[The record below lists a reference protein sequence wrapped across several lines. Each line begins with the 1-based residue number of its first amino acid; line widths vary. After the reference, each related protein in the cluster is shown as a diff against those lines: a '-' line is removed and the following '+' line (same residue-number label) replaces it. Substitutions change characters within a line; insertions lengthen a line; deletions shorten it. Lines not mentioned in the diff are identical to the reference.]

1 MFTVVRLVRPV
12 RSVGGSRTDVR
23 RRRRSV
29 CRAGQLD
36 FKHKDICQR
45 ITGAGTASGSRAD
58 GLHASAGSF
67 QSGPR
72 QGGRGVGGR
81 RAPLAFV
88 WLALFVLPY
97 TATRSAAVNRF
108 FKLVRPCQL
117 GCRLRHRVF
126 NRVSRP
132 RASWSGTAVCYREL
146 VDERHTVRG
155 LQHCVRGNTLNTARD
170 RQRTASS
177 FVANRPTMQLIHAA
191 ADPLL
196 CIKRYSDPSF
206 CPSVCLSRGA
216 AA

>member
-58 GLHASAGSF
+58 GPHASAGSF

-132 RASWSGTAVCYREL
+132 RASWSVCYRSVL
-146 VDERHTVRG
+146 PGTGR
-155 LQHCVRGNTLNTARD
+155 
-170 RQRTASS
+170 RTPYGAW
-177 FVANRPTMQLIHAA
+177 AAALCPREPIKHRARPTTDCIVVRRKPTNHATH
-191 ADPLL
+191 
-196 CIKRYSDPSF
+196 
-206 CPSVCLSRGA
+206 SRCRRPVVMH
-216 AA
+216 